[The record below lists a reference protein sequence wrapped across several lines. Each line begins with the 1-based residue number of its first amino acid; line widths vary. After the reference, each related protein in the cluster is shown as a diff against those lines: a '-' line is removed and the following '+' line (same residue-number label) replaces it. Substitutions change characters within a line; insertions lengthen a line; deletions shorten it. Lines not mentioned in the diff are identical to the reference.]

1 MMTDPIGDMLTRIRN
16 GAHARKAT
24 VDVPWSR
31 VKDAIALLLVGEG
44 FLVSS
49 TVVEEKPRKVL
60 RLELRYDDRRGSVI
74 TGIRRVSRP
83 SLRRYVGVEEIPQIR
98 KGLGVSVL
106 STSRGLMVDREAR
119 KQKVG
124 GEVVCSIW

>member
-31 VKDAIALLLVGEG
+31 VKEGIAKLLVSEG
-44 FLVSS
+44 FLAASS
-49 TVVEEKPRKVL
+49 VVDEKPRKVI

-83 SLRRYVGVEEIPQIR
+83 SLRRYVGVDDIPQIR

-106 STSRGLMVDREAR
+106 STSRGLMVDRDAR
-119 KQKVG
+119 KQKIG

>member
-16 GAHARKAT
+16 GAHARKSI

-31 VKDAIALLLVGEG
+31 VKEEIAKLLVSEG
-44 FLVSS
+44 FLTSS
-49 TVVEEKPRKVL
+49 SVVAESPRQLL
-60 RLELRYDDRRGSVI
+60 RIELRYDDRRSSII

-83 SLRRYVGVEEIPQIR
+83 SLRRYVGVEDIPQIR

-106 STSRGLMVDREAR
+106 STSRGFMVDREAR